1 MKIHFRSY
9 IYDVYI
15 INFCRPHTRVFYFFV
30 QKEGHHLAASLLILL
45 CQEHFICPVCDNCTA
60 LVVCPYMRVFP
71 LLNRSDVFH
80 TRVFY
85 FFVQKEGHHLAA
97 SLLILLCQE
106 HFICPVCDNCTAL
119 VVCPYMRVF
128 LLLNRSDVFLAPLTR
143 RQKNSVSNSK
153 TTIYVPEQS
162 RQCTFIPCQTNV
174 LCASRV

>member
-30 QKEGHHLAASLLILL
+30 QKEGHHLAASLLISL

-60 LVVCPYMRVFP
+60 LVVCPYMRFFP
-71 LLNRSDVFH
+71 
-80 TRVFY
+80 
-85 FFVQKEGHHLAA
+85 
-97 SLLILLCQE
+97 
-106 HFICPVCDNCTAL
+106 
-119 VVCPYMRVF
+119 
-128 LLLNRSDVFLAPLTR
+128 LLNRSDVFLAPLTR

-162 RQCTFIPCQTNV
+162 RQTVRLSPVKLV
-174 LCASRV
+174 LCASRVWRSVHTYTSKVIRGILQSLLLDSHK